1 MKLSEISQILGGRL
15 IGDDA
20 EISFF
25 CSDSRKSQKNALFFA
40 LKGEKTDGH
49 NFVCEVYKAGG
60 FAVVKKEIKGSSHIM
75 VKDVRASLMS
85 LAAWKVKRSSFKIAV
100 TGSNGKTTTKN
111 AIASLLKNHGR
122 VCKTIENL
130 NTDVGISLSIL
141 NNPENPK
148 YCVMEIGAR
157 FSGDVERVAKI
168 FEPDLSVITS
178 IGSSHSALMDVVR
191 EKSSISKYTKGIV
204 IYDGD
209 DRVKKRVENKGK
221 ILKSHICD
229 VKYED
234 LYTLV
239 KIGKSEVKL
248 NGIWGKG
255 QIKDLELALN
265 VMDELKLKWTPKELE
280 NLFLSEGRMCFKRI
294 KDFIVVDDTYNANL
308 ESLENVAKTAFDLRG
323 RNVMWVLAPMKE
335 IEIEDLDEKLMNIF
349 KRFHPKDV
357 FTVGEKFY
365 PFGRP
370 YSVEKITK
378 KVKPNDIVIVKGS
391 RAYKMER
398 IAKEIR
404 EALNG

>member
-1 MKLSEISQILGGRL
+1 MKLSEISQILDGRL
-15 IGDDA
+15 IGEDA

-25 CSDSRKSQKNALFFA
+25 CSDSRKSQKNTLFFA

-49 NFVCEVYKAGG
+49 DFVREVYKAGG
-60 FAVVKKEIKGSSHIM
+60 FAVVKKEIKGSSHIV
-75 VKDVRASLMS
+75 VKDVWMSLMN
-85 LAAWKVKRSSFKIAV
+85 LAAWKVKRSFKIAI

-111 AIASLLKNHGR
+111 AVAFLLKNHGR

-141 NNPENPK
+141 NSPKNPK

-157 FSGDVERVAKI
+157 FPKDVEKVAKV
-168 FEPDLSVITS
+168 FEPNLSVITS
-178 IGSSHSALMDVVR
+178 IGSSHSAFMDVVR
-191 EKSSISKYTKGIV
+191 EKSSISKYTKGTV

-209 DRVKKRVENKGK
+209 DRVKKRVKDKGK
-221 ILKSHICD
+221 ILKKHIFE

-234 LYTLV
+234 LCTLT
-239 KIGKSEVKL
+239 KIGENEVKL
-248 NGIWGKG
+248 DGIWGKG
-255 QIKDLELALN
+255 QIKDLEFALN

-280 NLFLSEGRMCFKRI
+280 NLSLPEGRMRFKRVR
-294 KDFIVVDDTYNANL
+294 DFIIVDDTYNANL

-323 RNVMWVLAPMKE
+323 KDVIWVLAPMKE

-370 YSVEKITK
+370 YSVKEITK

-398 IAKEIR
+398 IAEEIR